1 MGFIELFKLVNSNSD
16 LKFFPIKYARNI
28 MQLSATIKKVSS
40 KVLFELTIV
49 SVGILLA
56 LAVNAWF
63 QNYQQQQQAQALLSK
78 IEYEINQNLTNLQD
92 VRNALDHNIADT
104 SNTLKNYNTEADLNI
119 NLELKILDVDFAV
132 WNFSQHRAEF
142 DRLPVDL
149 LISISESYRALE
161 KADLL
166 SNQLASGKFE
176 QIVTDMQGNEKTAL
190 TKLLNE
196 LQRVKFQINIAQN
209 KLESSAAAIKQY
221 H

>member
-1 MGFIELFKLVNSNSD
+1 MH
-16 LKFFPIKYARNI
+16 
-28 MQLSATIKKVSS
+28 LSATIRRLSA

-63 QNYQQQQQAQALLSK
+63 QSYQQQKQAQALLGK
-78 IEYEINQNLTNLQD
+78 IEYEINQNLTNLHD
-92 VRNALDHNIADT
+92 VSKTIDKNITDT
-104 SNTLKNYNTEADLNI
+104 SKALKNYTAESDFNL
-119 NLELKILDVDFAV
+119 NLELELLDVDFAV

-166 SNQLASGKFE
+166 SNQLVLGKFD
-176 QIVTDMQGNEKTAL
+176 QIINDMQGHEQTAL

-196 LQRVKFQINIAQN
+196 LQRVKFQINIALKELQ
-209 KLESSAAAIKQY
+209 SSATAIKQY